1 MTIIKHFALC
11 AIGLSMS
18 LALGACK
25 NNGTAANENNAD
37 EPLCAVKFSAD
48 SALASIKRNVT
59 SAHAC
64 RERKPIDAA
73 LTISWKS

>member
-25 NNGTAANENNAD
+25 NNGTAANENND
-37 EPLCAVKFSAD
+37 YRPVDYL
-48 SALASIKRNVT
+48 
-59 SAHAC
+59 
-64 RERKPIDAA
+64 PG
-73 LTISWKS
+73 

>member
-25 NNGTAANENNAD
+25 NNGTTANENNAD
-37 EPLCAVKFSAD
+37 EPLCAVKFSG
-48 SALASIKRNVT
+48 S
-59 SAHAC
+59 
-64 RERKPIDAA
+64 
-73 LTISWKS
+73 